1 MRFHLNATTFARLT
15 YFIIV
20 IIIALLL
27 LISCIFL
34 LSQAVRTAPNRNWA
48 HNFNALIIG
57 AAYVLVLV
65 ASLLLCL
72 KRRLSVRLQ
81 LTRIPKRRIAVG
93 KGDVPKLVHVFIEEE
108 LLRSSAIFH
117 ASLPKVSHREG
128 WGSPGTLYEVR
139 VTACSYVNSSTGT
152 RWEDIRFRTT
162 VLDLVP
168 RVDTAA
174 RTVIPSMPPLSP
186 HVSLVH
192 HLRHIN
198 PLLSAET
205 RGQIYFHTFTNAVE
219 KARYAEAEMTQP
231 EFESAFE
238 AGCALEGILLTY
250 QRMLK
255 ERQGTIQ

>member
-128 WGSPGTLYEVR
+128 WGSPGT
-139 VTACSYVNSSTGT
+139 